1 MKPGFHEL
9 PPLRPYL
16 DGVTW
21 YLEGPLRYV
30 RQNGEVIDVP
40 RRFETDFA
48 SCPRAFQNI
57 VAPWGRGY
65 GWPSVVHDDR
75 YWVQLCPRAEADAIL
90 LEAMIVL
97 DTPKWQRLAIYYAV
111 RLFGWIA
118 WRDNAR
124 LALEGYSRIRATRGP
139 ANRPTWRRKML
150 RSAFMPTPKR
160 EASANGS

>member
-9 PPLRPYL
+9 PPVRPYL

-21 YLEGPLRYV
+21 YLEARLVYV
-30 RQNGEVIDVP
+30 RNSGETIIVP
-40 RRFETDFA
+40 TRFETDWA
-48 SCPRAFQNI
+48 SVPRIFQNI
-57 VAPWGRGY
+57 IAPWGKY
-65 GWPSVVHDDR
+65 GWAAGLHDWR
-75 YWVQLCPRAEADAIL
+75 YWVQSCSRKEADDTL
-90 LEAMIVL
+90 LEAMIML
-97 DTPKWQRLAIYYAV
+97 GTTKWQRLAIYYAV

-139 ANRPTWRRKML
+139 ANRPTWKRKML